1 MLAYIVRRL
10 IQTIFVIFIVSFI
23 AFMIIH
29 LIPGDPII
37 TMLGLEATQEQID
50 ILRAELWLDRP
61 MMVQYGHW
69 LGNVLRGDFGKSI
82 MYREDVSGLIA
93 KRLPISLYLAGCALL
108 ISTVLGITAG
118 IICAIRRGGL
128 LDQVITV
135 CATLGVATPQF
146 WIGILL
152 IYAVGLK
159 LGWLPIQGWTS
170 PLDDFGL
177 SIRKSILSIFCLAI
191 VPVAGLARQT
201 RSVML
206 EVIQQDYIRTAW
218 AKGLSERVV
227 VLRHALKNALIPVVT
242 LLGLR
247 LRMLFGGAVLI
258 ETIFNVPGIGRLLVR
273 SVFDKD
279 FVIVQACVLVMAIVT
294 CFVNIVVDMSY
305 GYLDPRI
312 RYVYGV

>member
-1 MLAYIVRRL
+1 MAAYIVRRV
-10 IQTIFVIFIVSFI
+10 IQTVFVVFIVSFI

-29 LIPGDPII
+29 LIPGDPVI

-69 LGNVLRGDFGKSI
+69 LGNVLLRFDFGKSI

-108 ISTVLGITAG
+108 ISTVLGVTAG

-152 IYAVGLK
+152 IYGVGLK

-170 PLDDFGL
+170 PLDDFVLG
-177 SIRKSILSIFCLAI
+177 IRKSIMPIFCLSI
-191 VPVAGLARQT
+191 VGVASLARQT

-218 AKGLSERVV
+218 AKGLRERVV

-247 LRMLFGGAVLI
+247 LRMVFGGAVLI
-258 ETIFNVPGIGRLLVR
+258 ESVFNIPGLGRFMVR
-273 SVFDKD
+273 SIFVRD
-279 FVIVQACVLVMAIVT
+279 FINVQASVLMMAI
-294 CFVNIVVDMSY
+294 FIAFANLAVDISY
-305 GYLDPRI
+305 AYLDPRI
-312 RYVYGV
+312 RYE